1 MIAGYNRVLMS
12 LFESTLALLGI
23 AVVLLQLARSLRV
36 PYPALLALVGGC
48 VAGLPFAPRIQIQPQ
63 LALALFVAPA
73 VMDAAFDIPPRELL
87 RNWLPLVSLAVVLVL
102 LTAAAVAVA
111 GVKFAQL
118 PIAAAIALGAIVA
131 PPDAAAASAVLREF
145 DLPRRTMGV
154 LQGESLLNDAVALL
168 VFGIAVSAAT
178 AGDPWSH
185 VVPRLSVAVPVGAL
199 FGASVG
205 IVAKHIFPRLGETMS
220 YVLMQFLVTYGT
232 WLAADR
238 LGLSPIMA
246 VVALAAVA
254 SRDAPARSSARGR
267 VNSNVVWSVV
277 VFVLN
282 VLAFLL
288 MGLQARVILTKLE
301 GPALLHDV
309 KFAAIVL
316 ALVIAVRFAWVMT
329 FGWVLRRFHRF
340 FATWVSPGVP
350 VPIVRIGVL
359 VSWCGMRGLVTLATA
374 FALPPD
380 FPGRDL
386 NVLAAFTVVAGTLVA
401 KGFTIRP
408 LIAWLRIAPDRSLDE
423 EVAITRRGMLDAA
436 LAELEG
442 VNDEGVEALRAELT
456 AQRDSSDS
464 RSRPVTSHDRA
475 RLRAVSAARRF
486 LIERRRQGQIFEDTY
501 HRLEDELDR
510 AELHAAQLE
519 STLLEG

>member
-1 MIAGYNRVLMS
+1 M
-12 LFESTLALLGI
+12 
-23 AVVLLQLARSLRV
+23 LLQLARRPRV

-48 VAGLPFAPRIQIQPQ
+48 VAGLPFAPQIHIQPQ

-73 VMDAAFDIPPRELL
+73 VMDAAFDIPPREML

-111 GVKFAQL
+111 GVRFAHL
-118 PIAAAIALGAIVA
+118 PIAAAIALGAIVS

-168 VFGIAVSAAT
+168 VFGIAVSAAM
-178 AGDPWSH
+178 APGDSWGH
-185 VVPRLSVAVPVGAL
+185 AVPRLAVAVPVGAL
-199 FGASVG
+199 FGAAVG
-205 IVAKHIFPRLGETMS
+205 MLGKHIFPRLGETLS

-238 LGLSPIMA
+238 LGLSPIIA

-254 SRDAPARSSARGR
+254 SRDGPSRASARSR

-288 MGLQARVILTKLE
+288 MGLQARVILTQLE
-301 GPALLHDV
+301 GPALLHDLE
-309 KFAAIVL
+309 FAGIVL

-329 FGWVLRRFHRF
+329 YGMTLRRFRRF
-340 FATWVSPGVP
+340 FETRLNPSMP
-350 VPIVRIGVL
+350 VPFVSIGVL

-374 FALPPD
+374 FALPLE

-386 NVLAAFTVVAGTLVA
+386 IVLAAFTVVLGTLVVQ
-401 KGFTIRP
+401 GFTMRP
-408 LIAWLRIAPDRSLDE
+408 LIAWLRIAPDSSLDE
-423 EVAITRRGMLDAA
+423 EVSVTRRGMLDAA
-436 LAELEG
+436 LAELGAATEQ
-442 VNDEGVEALRAELT
+442 EAMALRAELT
-456 AQRDSSDS
+456 VERDASDT
-464 RSRPVTSHDRA
+464 RVRPVTSYDRA
-475 RLRAVSAARRF
+475 RLRAVGAARRF

-510 AELHAAQLE
+510 AELHAAPLE
-519 STLLEG
+519 STLLDG